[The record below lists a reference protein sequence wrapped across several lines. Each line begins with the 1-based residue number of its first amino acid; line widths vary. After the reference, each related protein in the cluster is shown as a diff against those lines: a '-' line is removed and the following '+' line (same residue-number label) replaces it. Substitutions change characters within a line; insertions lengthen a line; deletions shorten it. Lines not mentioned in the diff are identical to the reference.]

1 MVFQN
6 GALGVQ
12 VRGVGRDEHAFGGLG
27 MGRGP
32 NVREKHGVG
41 PIALLQAEHEL
52 DAQLPGGADN
62 EMLAHG
68 LTKVG

>member
-1 MVFQN
+1 
-6 GALGVQ
+6 
-12 VRGVGRDEHAFGGLG
+12 

-32 NVREKHGVG
+32 HVREKHGVG
-41 PIALLQAEHEL
+41 PVALLQAEHEL